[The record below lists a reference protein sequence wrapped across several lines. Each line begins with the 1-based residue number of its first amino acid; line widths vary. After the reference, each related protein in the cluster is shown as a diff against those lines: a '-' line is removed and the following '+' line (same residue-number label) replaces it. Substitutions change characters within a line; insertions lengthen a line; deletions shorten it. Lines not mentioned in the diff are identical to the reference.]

1 LADDPVDHADMG
13 FAMER
18 PAIVAVKQ
26 GDVEAWD
33 VCSPTSFK
41 TLRKGLIVRG
51 ALGNAAEP
59 AGPGLDA
66 SAFMMVWRGMSV
78 DFALFR

>member
-1 LADDPVDHADMG
+1 LV
-13 FAMER
+13 MES

-26 GDVEAWD
+26 GEVDAWD
-33 VCSPTSFK
+33 ICSPASFSA
-41 TLRKGLIVRG
+41 LRKGLMVRG
-51 ALGNAAEP
+51 ALGRAAEP
-59 AGPGLDA
+59 EPEGPGLEA